1 MLKYRINC
9 HTKINLQI
17 IIPNVIKSA
26 LGDIYN
32 VTSNISAV
40 TCKTMST
47 NSSLLKTR
55 HCSAIG
61 RQELIPI
68 KPPRQNPVTIH
79 RQNSHPTFPPKMQY
93 VVVINVYITSP

>member
-1 MLKYRINC
+1 MLKYKINC

-47 NSSLLKTR
+47 NSSRLKTR
-55 HCSAIG
+55 HCSAI
-61 RQELIPI
+61 
-68 KPPRQNPVTIH
+68 VTWLTEVKVSNEYSIDQF
-79 RQNSHPTFPPKMQY
+79 RNEFANSNIQQA
-93 VVVINVYITSP
+93 